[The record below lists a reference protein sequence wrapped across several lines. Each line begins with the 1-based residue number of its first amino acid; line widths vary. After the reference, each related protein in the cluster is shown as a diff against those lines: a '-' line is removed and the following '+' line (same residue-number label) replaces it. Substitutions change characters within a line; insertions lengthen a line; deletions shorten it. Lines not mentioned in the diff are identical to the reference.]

1 MNYLITLF
9 FLIIAC
15 ALGICISLY
24 LEIKSYVISACICTV
39 IFICIELYYNYRLNN
54 AGVFN
59 KMYLNNNGLGI
70 SNKYNITSQTFSQ
83 NDIKIASQL
92 LTEYQQH
99 KTDPTNT
106 QYIQTIN
113 LLSSPGSPNSSTV
126 LTPSVLT
133 EQNNTTQGLVSQ
145 VRGVGVF
152 TPYPTLLPLPIQLP
166 SQTIPNQTIS
176 DQTIPMLTIPTQPNQ
191 IMTSQQA
198 TLLSPTT
205 TTYSNN
211 QSPNTQQCHTLLQEQ
226 KNPLDGLDPV
236 ELTKRLNYIY
246 HATSNPLDVI
256 SYSNYKT
263 HADTILDEDKTSL
276 LSNINLS
283 NREHNT
289 KTNKYI
295 NNYYPQL
302 TENNIDATDCLN
314 EMNNKNS
321 CFQNQYLFNMS
332 KTDLSGISGISGIAS
347 MPSILNKGV
356 NQENANLIIKEDFSL
371 PILFRNAPYG
381 NLDKDLNLQS
391 NEYSDLTANHNAI
404 CRGCKLTTCK
414 NNMCALQN
422 NLFM

>member
-1 MNYLITLF
+1 MMLLF
-9 FLIIAC
+9 FIIAC
-15 ALGICISLY
+15 VLGICISLY
-24 LEIKSYVISACICTV
+24 LELKSYILSACICAL
-39 IFICIELYYNYRLNN
+39 IFVCIELYYNYRLNN
-54 AGVFN
+54 AGEFN
-59 KMYLNNNGLGI
+59 KLYLENKGLGVNNTENI
-70 SNKYNITSQTFSQ
+70 TQNITSQTLSQ

-92 LTEYQQH
+92 LTEFQQH

-106 QYIQTIN
+106 QYIQSIKD
-113 LLSSPGSPNSSTV
+113 LSSLRDFNASNTSSESN
-126 LTPSVLT
+126 LFSSSKLLA
-133 EQNNTTQGLVSQ
+133 EQINATHGIVSQ
-145 VRGVGVF
+145 LGGVF
-152 TPYPTLLPLPIQLP
+152 NSASASYPLNPPYTKTHIQTQLQDTPQW
-166 SQTIPNQTIS
+166 QKV
-176 DQTIPMLTIPTQPNQ
+176 
-191 IMTSQQA
+191 
-198 TLLSPTT
+198 
-205 TTYSNN
+205 
-211 QSPNTQQCHTLLQEQ
+211 LQDQ
-226 KNPLDGLDPV
+226 KNPLDGLDPT
-236 ELTKRLNYIY
+236 ELTNRLNYIY
-246 HATSNPLDVI
+246 HATANPLEVI
-256 SYSNYKT
+256 SYNDYKT
-263 HADTILDEDKTSL
+263 HADNILDEDKTSL

-283 NREHNT
+283 NKEHNT

-332 KTDLSGISGISGIAS
+332 KTDLSGIAS

>member
-1 MNYLITLF
+1 M
-9 FLIIAC
+9 
-15 ALGICISLY
+15 
-24 LEIKSYVISACICTV
+24 
-39 IFICIELYYNYRLNN
+39 YYNYRLNN

-70 SNKYNITSQTFSQ
+70 SNKSNITSQTFSQ
-83 NDIKIASQL
+83 TDIKIASQL

-113 LLSSPGSPNSSTV
+113 SLYSPGSPNSSTV
-126 LTPSVLT
+126 LTPSVNT
-133 EQNNTTQGLVSQ
+133 DGVNTTQGLVSQ

-191 IMTSQQA
+191 IMTSQHA

-246 HATSNPLDVI
+246 HATSNPLNVI
-256 SYSNYKT
+256 SYNNYKT

-276 LSNINLS
+276 LSNK
-283 NREHNT
+283 EHNTKINT

-302 TENNIDATDCLN
+302 TANNIDATDCLN
-314 EMNNKNS
+314 DMNNKNS

-332 KTDLSGISGISGIAS
+332 NMFNMSNTGLTGNPSI
-347 MPSILNKGV
+347 PSILNKGIT
-356 NQENANLIIKEDFSL
+356 QDNANLIIKEDFSL
-371 PILFRNAPYG
+371 PILFRNAPNG

-391 NEYSDLTANHNAI
+391 NEYIDLTADSNSI
-404 CRGCKLTTCK
+404 CRGCKLATCK
-414 NNMCALQN
+414 NNMCGLQN